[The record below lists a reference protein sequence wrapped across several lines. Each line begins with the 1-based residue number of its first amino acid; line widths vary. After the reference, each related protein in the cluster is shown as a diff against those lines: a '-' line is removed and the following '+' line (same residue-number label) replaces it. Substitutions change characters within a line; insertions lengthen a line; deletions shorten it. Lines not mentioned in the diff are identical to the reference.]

1 MRCIVPR
8 RVLWALPGALMA
20 GSLLLTACSAT
31 PEQPAAKQAEAAA
44 KPAAADANTLL
55 YAKPNSPPKAT
66 PTALPAGAV
75 PPAPAVA
82 PPAEKT
88 DVFLYVDTVT
98 AGNGESKFNI
108 DPSRNCTITGVIKR
122 GMHLVFRM
130 KGVDVASGK
139 TLTGENVKD
148 ALVKIPGQPE
158 MKMRYAKH
166 ADDWHWGG
174 AAWDVPMDY
183 PLGAVDFSVEVTTNE
198 GKKGLF
204 KQMVIGD
211 SRLTVIE

>member
-1 MRCIVPR
+1 MV
-8 RVLWALPGALMA
+8 G
-20 GSLLLTACSAT
+20 GLLLTACNAT
-31 PEQPAAKQAEAAA
+31 PAQPPSKPAEAAA
-44 KPAAADANTLL
+44 KSAAADPNVML
-55 YAKPNSPPKAT
+55 YAKPNSPPRAT
-66 PTALPAGAV
+66 PTPLPAGAV
-75 PPAPAVA
+75 PPAPPTA
-82 PPAEKT
+82 PPSEKT

-98 AGNGESKFNI
+98 SGNGESKFNI
-108 DPSRNCTITGVIKR
+108 DASRTCTITGVIKR

-130 KGVDVASGK
+130 KGVDVANGK
-139 TLTGENVKD
+139 TLTTENVKE

-158 MKMRYAKH
+158 MKMRYGKH

-198 GKKGLF
+198 GKKGIF
-204 KQMVIGD
+204 KQMVVGD